1 MMSKTLVADSIAVG
15 TKIRVKE
22 GVASPEFPDVSYAGW
37 TGSVVEQTG
46 KKLARKFV
54 IEWDDQTLDDM
65 PTEYHDRCEENS
77 LFYRM
82 ACLDAK
88 QFESIDD

>member
-1 MMSKTLVADSIAVG
+1 MSKTKVADAIAVG

-37 TGSVVEQTG
+37 AGSVVELTG
-46 KKLARKFV
+46 KNSARKYV
-54 IEWDDQTLDDM
+54 IEWDYQTLDDM
-65 PTEYHDRCEENS
+65 PTEYRVLCEENS

-82 ACLDAK
+82 ACFDAK
-88 QFESIDD
+88 QIERIDD